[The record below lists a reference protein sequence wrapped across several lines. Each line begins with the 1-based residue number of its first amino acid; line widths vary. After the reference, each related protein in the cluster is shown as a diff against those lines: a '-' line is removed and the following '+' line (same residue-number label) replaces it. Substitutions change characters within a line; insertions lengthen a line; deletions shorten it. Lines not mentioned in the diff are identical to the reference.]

1 MLTVPETPAL
11 NTAREVDVM
20 NTPAHHAVTAR
31 RGYGA
36 AVKWCVALACAAY
49 GYGLL
54 EPAATA
60 RARLDAC
67 VNENLARRDS
77 EVGAAA
83 ATAAGETEREQAFG
97 AAVYACST
105 QP

>member
-1 MLTVPETPAL
+1 
-11 NTAREVDVM
+11 M

-67 VNENLARRDS
+67 VNENLAQRNS
-77 EVGAAA
+77 EVGAAT
-83 ATAAGETEREQAFG
+83 ATTAGEIEREQAFS
-97 AAVYACST
+97 AAVYACSN